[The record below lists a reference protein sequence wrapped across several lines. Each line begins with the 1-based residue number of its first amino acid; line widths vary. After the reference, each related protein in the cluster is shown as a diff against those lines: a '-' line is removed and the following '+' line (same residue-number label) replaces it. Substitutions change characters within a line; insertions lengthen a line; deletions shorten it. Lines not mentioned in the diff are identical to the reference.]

1 MPLFSLKVFKMA
13 LNDTDIDIC
22 SRALLS
28 IGAESITSFDDGSD
42 EAKVAAGI
50 YKTAKR
56 DLLSIYPWTFNEAEV
71 LMAQIRDTESVTK
84 YKYLYEKPVD
94 CLRARTVHDGARNAL
109 YKFNKGRIN
118 TDATPAILVY
128 SYECDE
134 QDMPTYFVSLLID
147 RLARDFIVPITGK
160 HDERPMFDR
169 IYRDNLAY
177 AKSVDAQSK
186 SASVLDTSRLTR
198 VR

>member
-1 MPLFSLKVFKMA
+1 MA

-56 DLLSIYPWTFNEAEV
+56 DLLSIYPWTFNEAEA
-71 LMAQIRDTESVTK
+71 LMAQVRDTESLAK

-94 CLRARTVHDGARNAL
+94 CLRARTVHDGTRTAL

-118 TDATPAILVY
+118 TDAKPAILVY

-134 QDMPTYFVSLLID
+134 QDMPTFFVSVLID
-147 RLARDFIVPITGK
+147 RLARDFIVPVTGK
-160 HDERPMFDR
+160 HDERAMFDR